1 MLADQSS
8 SPGEVKPA
16 GAAARPLGLRLTEAL
31 FETDEAGESD
41 LARFLACDDAAEALS
56 LWYGERLE
64 PLLTRGGAGLR
75 ASIDRDIAAIDE
87 MLSAQVETILHHS
100 DFQTLEASWLGLDQL
115 LDAAGADERIVVRI
129 LSATWAEI
137 GRDFNRAA
145 EFDRSLLF
153 ERLYSDE
160 FGMPGGLPYGLVL
173 CDYEIQHRHGTRS
186 GAAADDIST
195 LSSLA
200 GVAAAAFAPCIIG
213 ASPALL
219 GVEDFSELSFAQDIG
234 LPFRGADYARWR
246 ALQARDDSRFLA
258 VTAPRVLMRRR
269 HAEDGTRAEPF
280 RFEEGRRGLGIDDW
294 LFGNAVYAFGAVV
307 IQAFRD
313 WSWFADIRGTRQ
325 DESGAGLVENMPIAP
340 FSTGEARAYRRP
352 LEVELTDRKQ
362 KQMEE
367 IGLMALSPCRY
378 TPNSAFLGAPSLHA
392 PAAGGG
398 TDARGANERI
408 SAMLQYILCVSRFA
422 HYIKVIARDAM
433 GAFTT
438 AEELQTRLSS
448 WLQQYVTGN
457 SDAPDEL
464 KAQYPLNSSSVEI
477 RELPGKPGSFACVMQ
492 LKPHFQIDQMVA
504 SFRLHTEL
512 SGLRVR

>member
-1 MLADQSS
+1 MR
-8 SPGEVKPA
+8 
-16 GAAARPLGLRLTEAL
+16 AA
-31 FETDEAGESD
+31 
-41 LARFLACDDAAEALS
+41 
-56 LWYGERLE
+56 
-64 PLLTRGGAGLR
+64 
-75 ASIDRDIAAIDE
+75 IDRDIAAVDA
-87 MLSAQVETILHHS
+87 MLSAQVDAILHHS
-100 DFQTLEASWLGLDQL
+100 DFQTLEASWLGLNHL
-115 LDAAGADERIVVRI
+115 IDAAGDDERVVVRA
-129 LSATWAEI
+129 LSATWAELS
-137 GRDFNRAA
+137 RDFNRAA

-153 ERLYSDE
+153 ERLYNDE

-173 CDYEIQHRHGTRS
+173 CDYEIQHRRDPAR
-186 GAAADDIST
+186 GAATDDIST

-200 GVAAAAFAPCIIG
+200 GVAAAAFAPCVIG

-219 GVEDFSELSFAQDIG
+219 GVEDFAELSFAQDIG

-246 ALQARDDSRFLA
+246 ALQAQGDSRFLA

-269 HAEDGTRAEPF
+269 HGDEAARGDGF

-307 IQAFRD
+307 ISAFRD
-313 WSWFADIRGTRQ
+313 SSWFADIRGTRQ
-325 DESGAGLVENMPIAP
+325 DESGAGLVENLPTIP

-378 TPNSAFLGAPSLHA
+378 TPHSAFLGAPSLHL
-392 PAAGGG
+392 PGQAGGA
-398 TDARGANERI
+398 ARDANERI
-408 SAMLQYILCVSRFA
+408 SSMLQYILCVSRFA

-438 AEELQTRLSS
+438 ADELQTRLAT

-477 RELPGKPGSFACVMQ
+477 HEVPGKPGAFACVMH

-512 SGLRVR
+512 SGLRAR